1 MLACTAPLQMIWCPL
16 IIEQK
21 VKWSHEHVTWRN
33 IKVSKGY
40 DNGLYVQPAGT
51 TDTTIASLEHQH
63 MVWNM
68 SHSNNADNTEALAVV
83 ECSNSLTQ
91 LATNPHKLR
100 QHTLLM
106 ARYGQGQ
113 FSLREGSDNWK
124 ESWRLATITEQTC
137 SLFYSL
143 VRIRLSESS

>member
-1 MLACTAPLQMIWCPL
+1 
-16 IIEQK
+16 
-21 VKWSHEHVTWRN
+21 
-33 IKVSKGY
+33 
-40 DNGLYVQPAGT
+40 
-51 TDTTIASLEHQH
+51 
-63 MVWNM
+63 M

-91 LATNPHKLR
+91 PATNPHKLR

-106 ARYGQGQ
+106 ARYGQVSFHSGKVVTIE
-113 FSLREGSDNWK
+113 RRAE
-124 ESWRLATITEQTC
+124 RLATITEQTC